1 MFVQLFVEDGFTP
14 LYIACLFG
22 KVAVISLLLKAGA
35 DIEAKDKVSHFLWL
49 VDVIALSR
57 MERYLFTEPVYGGM
71 WL

>member
-1 MFVQLFVEDGFTP
+1 
-14 LYIACLFG
+14 
-22 KVAVISLLLKAGA
+22 VAVISLLLKAGA

-57 MERYLFTEPVYGGM
+57 MERYLFTEPVYGGK